1 MKEEDKDLVDLIVT
15 MYIAEAAHDV
25 KQAEC
30 SWRKGIILYGNVSD
44 S

>member
-1 MKEEDKDLVDLIVT
+1 MKEEDKDFVDLIIT

-30 SWRKGIILYGNVSD
+30 S
-44 S
+44 